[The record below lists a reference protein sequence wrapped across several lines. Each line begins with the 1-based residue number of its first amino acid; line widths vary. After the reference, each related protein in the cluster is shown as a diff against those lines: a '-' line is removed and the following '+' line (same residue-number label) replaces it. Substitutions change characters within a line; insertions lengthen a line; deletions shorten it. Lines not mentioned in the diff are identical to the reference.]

1 MAMALTKRAP
11 VGSRKPPQQ
20 LDLSQVYPCPCCHQ
34 GHLRGITLTEA
45 FGCDRCQYI
54 FALSSDHLHIEN
66 LTASYPYRRLWYWSG
81 SQWLLSQEETEQ
93 RSLALRILIPALIM
107 LVLVFLVITQLTEPP
122 LGLSL
127 APLIFILALGLGLGV
142 AILLSTR
149 R

>member
-34 GHLRGITLTEA
+34 GRLRGITLTEA

-54 FALSSDHLHIEN
+54 FALSLDRLHIEN
-66 LTASYPYRRLWYWSG
+66 LTASYPYHKLWYWSG
-81 SQWLLSQEETEQ
+81 SQWVLSQEEPEQ
-93 RSLALRILIPALIM
+93 RSLALRILIPAL
-107 LVLVFLVITQLTEPP
+107 LVVVLVFLVIPQVTEIP
-122 LGLSL
+122 LRLSL
-127 APLIFILALGLGLGV
+127 ALLIFILALGLGLGV